1 MRVILTSLVILLS
14 TLAQAQQRPEQF
26 PLIGLWHS
34 VSAVTRD
41 GRDIT
46 PRDGGMELQFLL
58 DNTVIETVSGSTKS
72 DDQPVRI
79 QYTYTFEPPDILSYT
94 YHRAGRINSQ
104 HQRFRL
110 TGDTVTF
117 ENLDSGLVTRM
128 RRIPKSEFK
137 APKDI
142 PEIPK

>member
-1 MRVILTSLVILLS
+1 MRFVLASLLILSS
-14 TLAQAQQRPEQF
+14 SLAQAQQRREEF

-41 GRDIT
+41 GRNIT
-46 PRDGGMELQFLL
+46 PREGGMELQFLP
-58 DNTVIETVSGSTKS
+58 DNTVIETVSGSTTS
-72 DDQPVRI
+72 GDQPVRM
-79 QYTYTFEPPDILSYT
+79 QYTYTFQPPDILSYT
-94 YHRAGRINSQ
+94 YHRAGGINSQ
-104 HQRFRL
+104 HQRFRV

-117 ENLDSGLVTRM
+117 ENLDSGLVTTM

-137 APKDI
+137 PPKDI